1 MRGER
6 AVVQRTTIVTGAR
19 AEPLLA
25 RRGEIA
31 RRSSGVLK
39 GFYGVKAR
47 EFAACLQEKVVRT
60 QQIPLERPHWRRGA
74 VHRLR
79 GRVRLHL
86 RAGGGWVCA
95 PYQTDPGKLRLA
107 CSGKACAT
115 RAKALPKPP
124 PPTLRSQGAP
134 ADPRI
139 SALLSVRRQRPR
151 KTQNLAE
158 LLRAPRA
165 GTKNPEP
172 RAPISW
178 AGIRRGNPQIQ
189 FGGSGLAMDA
199 AG

>member
-124 PPTLRSQGAP
+124 PPTLRSQGTP

-139 SALLSVRRQRPR
+139 SALLSVRRQRP
-151 KTQNLAE
+151 KPTQNSY
-158 LLRAPRA
+158 APPGQEPR
-165 GTKNPEP
+165 TQSPEP
-172 RAPISW
+172 LYHGRESEGEIRKSSLAALGS
-178 AGIRRGNPQIQ
+178 ARTRRG
-189 FGGSGLAMDA
+189 
-199 AG
+199 